1 MRSSRFHITLTA
13 AAMFGLLVV
22 AGHAPPAAAAKQT
35 VCTITV
41 NSSDEKQAFRR
52 RLPPD
57 RYTFVELVERGRP
70 DWLESARQK
79 GIRCDVLIISGHY
92 DGGDYAGGN
101 EFFSEHVDAREFLPV
116 DEMERVACSE
126 PDDGLFS
133 QLKEVYLFGCN
144 TLNPEALR
152 SASDELRQSLVQSGH
167 AAGDAERLARAL
179 SARYADSSRDR
190 MRHIFRNVPAIYGF
204 SSVAPLGPLAATY
217 LDRYLQAGG
226 AHEVGTGRAGSR
238 VVGYFPGRSLTLT
251 RGLRDGDADAP
262 SRKDVCEFVD
272 DRLTAAQK
280 VESVH
285 RLLGRDM
292 AEVRVFLDRLER
304 FAASLDEKVRQA
316 PGVARALDAI
326 ASDGQARARY
336 LDFLRNGDRP
346 ALRARLI
353 ELAGDLGW
361 LSPVEQRAELMH
373 MIGDQLAQASVSA
386 ADVDLVCRLNR
397 DHALDG
403 GLAQVALPARNGV
416 GRAAILACLG
426 SDEDRARVIHA
437 LVSPNDAD
445 VQIAQVYFRHHPI
458 ANVHTLREV
467 AAGIAGMSDA
477 VAQARALDTLAH
489 HRLSDRATLETLT
502 DLFPSAKSVNV
513 QRAIAGILI
522 RSDYGQIASPE
533 LVRALRDHRLKS
545 PDGNDLIDVL
555 IRRLSV
561 S

>member
-1 MRSSRFHITLTA
+1 MRRTRHHLTFAA
-13 AAMFGLLVV
+13 AAMLGLL
-22 AGHAPPAAAAKQT
+22 AAALHAPDATAAKQT

-52 RLPPD
+52 RLPAD

-70 DWLESARQK
+70 DWLESAREK

-152 SASDELRQSLVQSGH
+152 SASDELRRSLVQSGH
-167 AAGDAERLARAL
+167 SAADAERLARSL

-217 LDRYLQAGG
+217 LDRYLQSGG

-262 SRKDVCEFVD
+262 SRRDVCQFVD
-272 DRLTAAQK
+272 DRLTPAQK
-280 VESVH
+280 VASVH

-304 FAASLDEKVRQA
+304 FAASLDESARQL

-326 ASDGQARARY
+326 AKDAEARGRY
-336 LDFLRNGDRP
+336 LDFLRSGDRP

-353 ELAGDLGW
+353 ELAGDLGG
-361 LSPVEQRAELMH
+361 LSPVDRRAEFMR
-373 MIGDQLAQASVSA
+373 MIGDQLAQTLVSA

-403 GLAQVALPARNGV
+403 GLAQVALPSRNGI
-416 GRAAILACLG
+416 GHAAILACLG
-426 SDEDRARVIHA
+426 SEEDRARVMQA
-437 LVSPNDAD
+437 LVSPRDAD

-458 ANVHTLREV
+458 DDIAALREV
-467 AAGIAGMSDA
+467 ASGIAGMTDT

-502 DLFPSAKSVNV
+502 ELFPAARSVDV

-522 RSDYGQIASPE
+522 RSDYRQIASPE